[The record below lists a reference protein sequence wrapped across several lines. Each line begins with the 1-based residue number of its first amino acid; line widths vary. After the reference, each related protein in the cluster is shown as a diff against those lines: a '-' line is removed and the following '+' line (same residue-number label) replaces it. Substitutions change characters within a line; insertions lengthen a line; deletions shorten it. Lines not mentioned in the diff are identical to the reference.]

1 MHSSGLKVQQLNILT
16 NILLMKVFALT
27 HVVQVLEEFQNIF
40 GPDLKAI
47 TGDPKQIEEALCR
60 VDELHRPIEEIT
72 FNPFNKCRMGSW
84 KMIMHNF
91 NNSVQVC

>member
-1 MHSSGLKVQQLNILT
+1 MHSLRLRWPKARVIIFPMT
-16 NILLMKVFALT
+16 VFALT
-27 HVVQVLEEFQNIF
+27 RVVQVLEEFQNIF
-40 GPDLKAI
+40 GPDLKAV

-60 VDELHRPIEEIT
+60 VDELHMPIEEIT
-72 FNPFNKCRMGSW
+72 FNPFNKCKMGSW

>member
-1 MHSSGLKVQQLNILT
+1 MN
-16 NILLMKVFALT
+16 VFALARD
-27 HVVQVLEEFQNIF
+27 VQVLEEFQNIF
-40 GPDLKAI
+40 GPDLKAV

-60 VDELHRPIEEIT
+60 VDELHMPIEEIT
-72 FNPFNKCRMGSW
+72 FNPFNKCKMGSW